1 METLEKLLPG
11 KDEVVRAVQLQNR
24 KSYLERA
31 VKHLLSLDLQC
42 NRKGDLKSAEERSR
56 KTDAPS
62 RLKKTAA
69 VIAAI
74 VRKDQI
80 TDENG
85 TLQVE

>member
-11 KDEVVRAVQLQNR
+11 KDEVVRAVQLQSR

-42 NRKGDLKSAEERSR
+42 NRKGDLKSAERSH